1 MEVKRKL
8 AERPLYQP
16 ISGPFHVDYAPDEHT
31 VLAENPPRFTWMAAQ
46 QEDENAY
53 LLQVSASPSFQE
65 EETMT
70 YTPLPYNFFTPD
82 RVFEPGEYYW
92 RYALLIDH
100 SVQQGSEADVDV
112 SQGKQGSEA
121 EGHPSQRKHGE
132 MSAWSEVRRFM
143 VPAGLPETPLPSR
156 AQRYVS
162 TDTSHPRLWLGERGL
177 NALADGVASDS
188 TYCGWDVFM
197 ANSVEPWANREPIR
211 EPLPYPEN
219 KRVAT
224 LWRQMYIDCQEVLYA
239 IRHLSI
245 AGRVLRDERLLEAAK
260 TWLLHVA
267 AWDTEGTTSRDYNDE
282 AAFRVAAALAWGYDW
297 LHDELNSEEQDVV
310 RCSLLRRTEQVTQ
323 HVMVRSKIHHVPYDS
338 HAIRSLS
345 SVLVPCC
352 MAMMHEEQQA
362 AEWLDYAID
371 YYACL
376 YSPWGGSDGG
386 WAEGPMYWTTGMAYV
401 TEAMNLLRNY
411 AGIDFF
417 RRPFFQRTGD
427 FPFYVYPP
435 DARRASFGDQSTLGD
450 PVNLKTGYLVR
461 QLAGVTGNRWYQ
473 WYFERV
479 RQSDPGTEGAFYNY
493 GWWDFNF
500 DELVYRHDYPQVEE
514 ESPVNI
520 EPLKWFRDVGWVAM
534 HHRMDDPDEHVM
546 LLLKSS
552 RYGSISHSHADQ
564 NSFTLHAF
572 GEPLAA
578 DTGYYIAHGS
588 SFHREWRRQTR
599 SKNNLLIGGV
609 GQYAENN
616 KVLNMAATGQI
627 EDAYWRDGDGYVR
640 ALATDAYASTVP
652 HVKRVVREIHFL
664 QSSYFVIVDHIDLDK
679 PDSVQ
684 WLFHALHPL
693 QLKGQS
699 FRLNG
704 TKAGLEGTFVY
715 ASSGE
720 LSLSQTNQFAE
731 VDPAEYEGLDR
742 HYHLSAETR
751 PATSHTIVTLLVP
764 YKIEEPKYVPYFIDD
779 QDHGIHLY
787 FTDNGVTKKIEV
799 SKTY

>member
-1 MEVKRKL
+1 MEVKRMP

-16 ISGPFHVDYAPDEHT
+16 MSGPFHVDYAPDEQSM
-31 VLAENPPRFTWMAAQ
+31 LRENPPRFTWMAAQ

-53 LLQVSASPSFQE
+53 MLQVSTVPTFQE

-70 YTPLPYNFFTPD
+70 FAPLPYNFFTPN
-82 RVFEPGEYYW
+82 RVFVPGEYYW
-92 RYALLIDH
+92 RYALILDR
-100 SVQQGSEADVDV
+100 SVLQEVAVESDAMKDETRERT
-112 SQGKQGSEA
+112 S
-121 EGHPSQRKHGE
+121 
-132 MSAWSEVRRFM
+132 WSEVRQFT
-143 VPAGLPETPLPSR
+143 VPAGLPETPIPDR
-156 AQRYVS
+156 VQRYAS
-162 TDTSHPRLWLGERGL
+162 TNIAHPRLWLDESKL
-177 NALADGVASDS
+177 NELSESVASDP
-188 TYCGWDVFM
+188 TYCSWNVFLSD
-197 ANSVEPWANREPIR
+197 SVEPWVTRELIS
-211 EPLPYPEN
+211 EPTPYPEN
-219 KRVAT
+219 KRVAS

-239 IRHLSI
+239 IRHLSV
-245 AGRVLRDERLLEAAK
+245 AGRVLGDRRLLDAGK

-267 AWDTEGTTSRDYNDE
+267 GWDPEGTTSRDYNDE
-282 AAFRVAAALAWGYDW
+282 AAFRVAVGLAWGYDW
-297 LHDELNSEEQDVV
+297 LYDELNSEERDVV
-310 RCSLLRRTEQVTQ
+310 RRSLLRRTEQVAQ

-338 HAIRSLS
+338 HAVRSLS

-352 MAMMHEEQQA
+352 IALLHEEQQA
-362 AEWLDYAID
+362 ADWLDYAVD

-401 TEAMNLLRNY
+401 TDAMNLLRSY
-411 AGIDFF
+411 TGIDFF

-427 FPFYVYPP
+427 FPLYVYPP
-435 DARRASFGDQSTLGD
+435 DVRRASFGDQSTLGD

-461 QLAGVTGNRWYQ
+461 QFAGVTGNRWYQ
-473 WYFERV
+473 WYFENV
-479 RQSDPGTEGAFYNY
+479 RRMDPGTEGAFYNY
-493 GWWDFNF
+493 GWWDFRF
-500 DELVYRHDYPQVEE
+500 DDLVYRHNYPRVQEE
-514 ESPVNI
+514 APVDI
-520 EPLKWFRDVGWVAM
+520 EPVKWFRDVGWVAM
-534 HHRMDDPDEHVM
+534 HHRMDDPEEHIM

-599 SKNNLLIGGV
+599 SKNNILIGGT

-616 KVLNMAATGQI
+616 KVLNMAATGKI
-627 EDAYWRDGDGYVR
+627 EEAYWRNGDGYVR
-640 ALATDAYASTVP
+640 AAATDAYANTVP
-652 HVKRVVREIHFL
+652 HVRRVVREIHFL
-664 QSSYFVIVDHIDLDK
+664 QSSYFVIVDHIDLEK

-693 QLKGQS
+693 QLKGQN

-704 TKAGLEGTFVY
+704 SKAGLEGTFVY
-715 ASSGE
+715 TSSGE
-720 LSLSQTNQFAE
+720 MSLSQTDQFAG
-731 VDPAEYEGLDR
+731 VDPAEYEGLPR

-751 PATSHTIVTLLVP
+751 PASSHRIVTLLVP
-764 YKIEEPKYVPYFIDD
+764 YRLEEPKYVPYFIDD

-799 SKTY
+799 SKAY